1 MEAKGARLVFL
12 GPCDFCSLCQYFFAL
27 VQFNILPKTNK
38 ITKVTKFLLFTI
50 TLLSPLKSICRRN
63 QPSSIKMQ
71 TLDYFRQLTCACL
84 LFNEPCAREI
94 FFFFDI
100 LESLFELWCRLLQAA
115 NLPILGFQGISCFCQ
130 KQKLKFHVNVP

>member
-84 LFNEPCAREI
+84 LFNEPCARD
-94 FFFFDI
+94 FFFFFLTFQNHCLSYGVDYPKQLI
-100 LESLFELWCRLLQAA
+100 FQFLAFR
-115 NLPILGFQGISCFCQ
+115 GFHAFVKNKS
-130 KQKLKFHVNVP
+130 